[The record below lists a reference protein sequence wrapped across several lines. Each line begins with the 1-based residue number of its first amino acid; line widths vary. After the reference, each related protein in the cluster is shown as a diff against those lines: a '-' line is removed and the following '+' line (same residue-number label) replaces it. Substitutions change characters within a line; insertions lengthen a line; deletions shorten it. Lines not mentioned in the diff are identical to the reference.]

1 MSRRQVFRIS
11 DLSGGLNPDQNEV
24 LIADNEA
31 SEILNFRLD
40 KIGSLVSRQGFSVY
54 ESLAPSASDFLAI
67 GRWTDAAT
75 NTNAVLAATAAGNI
89 VEVDA
94 GYPVKFSGLSTS
106 AEGTFLPVQ
115 RYLVYVNG
123 TNAPIVYDGT
133 DAATLGI
140 TAPAVAPTLTLSGTG
155 ITGTYTYRYTYFS
168 TTTGWESNPS
178 PVSASVSPANQ
189 TVNVALVAATH
200 PYADSIRIYRTTNGG
215 GVHLLLATI
224 AGNSTTYADNTP
236 DSGLLAIAVATNN
249 NVPPNLENVAYHKGY
264 LFGSIGNTLYWSRP
278 LRINAFPALQ
288 FTEVPFEGN
297 DKIVALRSFQ
307 DTLVIFG
314 ERNTVTLAGD
324 GGNWSLFRQDVD
336 IGCISRKAV
345 TEAEG
350 TLFFLSESGI
360 RTFPGFQQYSPRLT
374 RVIDKFS
381 LGSRRNS
388 SLVYVPE
395 ERSVWLAIG
404 NFTWVVHVVNEA
416 ITRYNLQT
424 PQYLQGGRNSFSLP
438 LFISEDRKSVY
449 EYGGTSDD
457 GDDIVVQWRSKVY
470 QIGQP
475 EFIKFIRRIGAYA
488 STGSGASVTITI
500 SDTQNSFSIPLASV
514 GDLIIADWDTF
525 DWDDAVWSSEGVSYF
540 IASMPAQSL
549 IGRTMQV
556 TINAESGS
564 GIEVISPISIE
575 YRESDRFIGAP

>member
-1 MSRRQVFRIS
+1 MSQRQVFRIS

-31 SEILNFRLD
+31 SDILNFRID
-40 KIGSLVSRQGFSVY
+40 KIGSLVSRQGFSPY
-54 ESLAPSASDFLAI
+54 ESLAPSTPNLLAI
-67 GRWTDAAT
+67 GRWTNNVGA
-75 NTNAVLAATAAGNI
+75 NQILAATAAGEL

-94 GYPVKFSGLSTS
+94 TYPVKFTGLSTS
-106 AEGTFLPVQ
+106 AEGMFLPVQ
-115 RYLVYVNG
+115 KYLVYTNG
-123 TNAPIVYDGT
+123 TNPPVVYDGT
-133 DAATLGI
+133 TAATLGI
-140 TAPAVAPTLTLSGTG
+140 TAPATAPTLTLSSTG

-178 PVSASVSPANQ
+178 PVSASTSPNNH

-224 AGNSTTYADNTP
+224 AGNSTTYADSTP
-236 DSGLLAIAVATNN
+236 DSGLTAIAVATNN
-249 NVPPNLENVAYHKGY
+249 NVPLNFENLAYHKGY

-297 DKIVALRSFQ
+297 DRIVALRSFQ

-336 IGCISRKAV
+336 IGCIARRGI

-350 TLFFLSESGI
+350 ALFFLSDSGI

-374 RVIDKFS
+374 RVIDK
-381 LGSRRNS
+381 L
-388 SLVYVPE
+388 SLVSRKNATMTYVPE
-395 ERSVWLAIG
+395 ERSVWLGIG
-404 NFTWVVHVVNEA
+404 NFTWVVHAVNEG
-416 ITRYNLQT
+416 ISRYNLST
-424 PQYLQGGRNSFSLP
+424 LQYLQGGKDGFSLP
-438 LFISEDRKSVY
+438 LFISDDKKVVQ

-457 GDDIVVQWRSKVY
+457 GDDIVVQWRSKVF

-514 GDLIIADWDTF
+514 GDLIISNWDTF

-540 IASMPAQSL
+540 IAAMPAHTL

-556 TINAESGS
+556 TINAESGA

-575 YRESDRFIGAP
+575 YRESDRFLGAP